1 MTVIS
6 IECSGPLM
14 TRFSIVAI
22 AALVLLSAM
31 AMPVQAQEEESVE
44 SESNVIVDV
53 VLPVSL
59 AFIMFSLGIG
69 LTIEDFALIFREP
82 KAFGVGIVNQ
92 MVVLPP
98 VSYTHLTLP
107 TKRIV

>member
-59 AFIMFSLGIG
+59 AFIMFSFMC
-69 LTIEDFALIFREP
+69 TDF
-82 KAFGVGIVNQ
+82 V
-92 MVVLPP
+92 
-98 VSYTHLTLP
+98 
-107 TKRIV
+107 

>member
-44 SESNVIVDV
+44 SESNVC
-53 VLPVSL
+53 LL
-59 AFIMFSLGIG
+59 
-69 LTIEDFALIFREP
+69 
-82 KAFGVGIVNQ
+82 
-92 MVVLPP
+92 
-98 VSYTHLTLP
+98 YTSDAADE
-107 TKRIV
+107 